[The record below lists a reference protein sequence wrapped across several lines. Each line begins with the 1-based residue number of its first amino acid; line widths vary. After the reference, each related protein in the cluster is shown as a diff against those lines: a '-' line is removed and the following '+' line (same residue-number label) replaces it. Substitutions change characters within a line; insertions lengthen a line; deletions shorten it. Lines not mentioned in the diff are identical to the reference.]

1 MKKTTKLMSKLFS
14 DSTPNQFKEDV
25 MDKIEEA
32 KQNGSSEYSDETSDL
47 KMESDG
53 EEVKITDAKNG
64 DEVTVATENPDVEGD
79 VQLKAE
85 SDTAP
90 DVQTPVTK
98 GIDGEHIEDS
108 VPDVEVKV
116 DMGITDEGKAG
127 LKAYSIKFFGNKS
140 FSDTLKT
147 ARAIA
152 KAFSECPVA
161 ATRESIE
168 RSANAALDNAE
179 PSEEEKEF
187 AEQVDQ
193 IAQNATELAKA
204 ADDMEETQDPALA
217 KTVKE
222 MSEDLE
228 EQCNDLKNEHPDN
241 CDFSNIIAQCKKFSD
256 AANEIVAKTDATTEA
271 PTESPT
277 ESATEKP
284 TEAATEAPTE
294 APTEAATEAPT
305 EEPKDD
311 PEAKKAAENVADK
324 AKKVQEKAESL
335 SDDDVEGAEELKEM
349 CNDLKSDIEDAEE
362 NHDNVQIDDEVK
374 EKIESYSTKAD
385 TIINSQVRNFSQSSY
400 MSNGNFIPTPKV
412 KTTGTQRT
420 FSNANDTKKVQ
431 NPYLFSKF

>member
-53 EEVKITDAKNG
+53 DEVKITDAKNG

-98 GIDGEHIEDS
+98 GIDGEHIENS

-161 ATRESIE
+161 ATRESLE

-179 PSEEEKEF
+179 TSEEEKEF

-204 ADDMEETQDPALA
+204 ADDMEETKDPALA

-228 EQCNDLKNEHPDN
+228 KQCNDLKDEHPDN

-256 AANEIVAKTDATTEA
+256 AANEIVAKTDAATEA

-284 TEAATEAPTE
+284 TEAA
-294 APTEAATEAPT
+294 T

-335 SDDDVEGAEELKEM
+335 SDDDVDGAEELKEM

-362 NHDNVQIDDEVK
+362 DHDNVQIDDEVK
-374 EKIESYSTKAD
+374 EKIESYSAKAD
-385 TIINSQVRNFSQSSY
+385 AIIKSQVRSFSQSSY